1 MRELSMKIYTIGFTK
16 QTSEE
21 FFEKLKSVGV
31 KRVIDIRLNKTS
43 QLAAFA
49 KGTDLPYLLKATG
62 GIEYLSH
69 SELAPTKELLKSYRS
84 KEITWEEFEKSYKN
98 QIKDSK
104 AILGLNKS
112 DFEDACL
119 LCSEN
124 TAEKCHRRLLAEELA
139 KIWDIEIIHL

>member
-1 MRELSMKIYTIGFTK
+1 MNIYTIGFTK
-16 QTSEE
+16 HTSEE

-49 KGTDLPYLLKATG
+49 KGTDLPYLLKSTG

-69 SELAPTKELLKSYRS
+69 SELAPSKELLKSYRS

-98 QIKDSK
+98 QIKDTK
-104 AILGLNKS
+104 VILGLNKD

-139 KIWDIEIIHL
+139 KIWDLEIIHL